1 MWICNERV
9 QGVTPELL
17 ELFQEVCPSTI
28 GHMTDFGFI
37 KGMIPVGENF
47 HFVGNAV
54 TVQLPHMDSI
64 GIHNAVD
71 VVKEGDVLCINTCGE
86 YDRAPLGEIVAY
98 AYKTKKVAAIVIDG
112 CITDVKAIRKMGMP
126 VFSRGVSPLTTRSLG
141 IEAAIN
147 VPIAIGG
154 VVIKPG
160 DLVVGDDDGVLV
172 MDPSIAKEFGE
183 KAIAKQNNEPALKKK
198 IDEGGSL
205 PHLNGNH
212 KYFEGII
219 E

>member
-1 MWICNERV
+1 MFIMNTRV

-17 ELFQEVCPSTI
+17 ELFEEVCPSTI

-37 KGMIPVGENF
+37 KGLKPLLENF

-64 GIHNAVD
+64 GVHNAVD
-71 VVKEGDVLCINTCGE
+71 VVQEGDVLCVNTCGE
-86 YDRAPLGEIVAY
+86 YDRACLGEIVAY
-98 AYKTKKVAAIVIDG
+98 AYAEKKVAAILIDG
-112 CITDVKAIRKMGMP
+112 CITDVKAVKQMGVP

-147 VPIAIGG
+147 VPVAIDG
-154 VVIKPG
+154 VVVKPG

-172 MDPSIAKEFGE
+172 LDPSIAKEFGE
-183 KAIAKQNNEPALKKK
+183 RAIAKQNGEPALKEK
-198 IDEGGSL
+198 IHAGASL
-205 PHLNGNH
+205 PHLNGNA
-212 KYFEGII
+212 KYFED
-219 E
+219 